1 MRNLYVKIPVMS
13 HLFHKQPQQKEIIVA
28 IISIINLNKLLYHVI
43 FCYRPQDA
51 IQRSLILMENLIL
64 PRKDQSSC
72 QSFDQIPSF
81 MELYSKHSYKSNC
94 SKR

>member
-1 MRNLYVKIPVMS
+1 
-13 HLFHKQPQQKEIIVA
+13 
-28 IISIINLNKLLYHVI
+28 
-43 FCYRPQDA
+43 
-51 IQRSLILMENLIL
+51 MENLIL